1 MKTLIL
7 LSLIFLCA
15 CSSLPKV
22 ETKLEREQ
30 PITQE
35 LKFGTRGSDLIVQRK
50 VDMIERLRALQIEVY
65 ELEAKTYGSEFGSLG
80 VYGVLKECRMD
91 LAKNEGA
98 LRYLEPLEKVTE
110 NEPPLTI
117 GFDEAE
123 KLVGISEETL
133 QARIDRFE
141 GYKRTLKGRLVT
153 LEQKLDVCR
162 IERHVAGK

>member
-7 LSLIFLCA
+7 LSLLFLSA

-30 PITQE
+30 PINAE
-35 LKFGTRGSDLIVQRK
+35 LKFGTRGTDLIVQRK

-80 VYGVLKECRMD
+80 IYGLLKECRMN
-91 LAKNEGA
+91 LAYSEGA
-98 LRYLEPLEKVTE
+98 LRYLEPLERVTD

-117 GFDEAE
+117 GFDETE
-123 KLVGISEETL
+123 KLVGIAEETL

-141 GYKRTLKGRLVT
+141 GYKRTLKGRLVG
-153 LEQKLDVCR
+153 LEQKLDMCKV
-162 IERHVAGK
+162 ERHVAGK